1 MGAFI
6 VQQPN
11 GLYCRFSTVVDCPTD
26 WNMTR
31 EYYRELKAENA
42 RRDADFTLDHYLR
55 PFEWLREYFKPMNMT
70 EEEFE
75 ACLKE
80 MEEPAPVEESDSEST
95 TIYIVH
101 DIDDWHERNCVYGCY
116 SSEERAIADLLE
128 HYPDLV
134 CDKYDRWGFEDPD
147 KTGYFTIEE
156 WTVK

>member
-31 EYYRELKAENA
+31 EDYRELKAENA
-42 RRDADFTLDHYLR
+42 RQDADFTLDHYLR

-75 ACLKE
+75 NCLKA
-80 MEEPAPVEESDSEST
+80 MEEPAPAKSDTEST
-95 TIYIVH
+95 TIYIVRDLDLWCDRN
-101 DIDDWHERNCVYGCY
+101 DIYGCFF
-116 SSEERAIADLLE
+116 SEEKAITELLDD
-128 HYPDLV
+128 YPDLTR
-134 CDKYDRWGFEDPD
+134 DAYDRWRFKDSNNSR
-147 KTGYFTIEE
+147 YFTIEDCF
-156 WTVK
+156 VM